1 MSTDESPVPDEPPV
15 PDEGLVETAGAA
27 PGDPRVDAA
36 LRRAGEL
43 AATSPAEHVEIYED
57 VHRSLQ
63 EVLAD
68 ASGQSGQPDAAAS
81 TEPPGESAESGDAV
95 T

>member
-1 MSTDESPVPDEPPV
+1 MSTDERPLPDEEP
-15 PDEGLVETAGAA
+15 VETAEAA

-43 AATSPAEHVEIYED
+43 AATSPGEHVEIYED

-68 ASGQSGQPDAAAS
+68 AAGQSGQSGEPDASAS
-81 TEPPGESAESGDAV
+81 TEPPAESAESGDAV
-95 T
+95 R